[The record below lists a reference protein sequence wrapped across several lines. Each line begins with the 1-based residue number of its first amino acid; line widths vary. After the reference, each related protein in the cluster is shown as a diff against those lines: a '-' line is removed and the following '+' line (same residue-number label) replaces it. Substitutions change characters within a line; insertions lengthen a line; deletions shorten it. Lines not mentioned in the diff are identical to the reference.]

1 MAAGGEAS
9 TLKAG
14 GDGETLSPRDRA
26 LLDSYSGGTTRTA
39 LAKEHGISLGRV
51 CQITS
56 APASIAYLARKAGST
71 KTLLYAKAGEEL
83 LARMDWGG
91 MKLGDLLAIWKA
103 AMPQEINVNLAVA
116 EAARIVAER
125 RGLTPEQTAT
135 VVELA
140 SRRKV
145 A

>member
-1 MAAGGEAS
+1 MTKKIATPDDLSGRDKQLLDLYAAGE
-9 TLKAG
+9 KRK
-14 GDGETLSPRDRA
+14 D
-26 LLDSYSGGTTRTA
+26 
-39 LAKEHGISLGRV
+39 LAAQFSINLERV
-51 CQITS
+51 GQIVRR
-56 APASIAYLARKAGST
+56 PASVAYLAQQASAT

-91 MKLGDLLAIWKA
+91 MKLPDLLAIWKA

-135 VVELA
+135 IIDLA
-140 SRRKV
+140 TRRK
-145 A
+145 AS